1 MFVFFRDKLVISHAK
16 RDFIKITIMKQFL
29 SFLLLIVLLTGCRQ
43 KDVYLPDPIPGYE
56 PTAEKST
63 HLTFDAAKDSLESIL
78 RSLSIQSTRAN
89 KGQIPQ
95 IAEGYSTQKL
105 VSRSTSGEN
114 VDSNYVYVF
123 NFKDN
128 GGYAIMSNDTRLGP
142 LLAIT
147 ETGQLKK
154 DSVINNPGFILF
166 LEYTDA
172 SYNVLA
178 KQGIPNHRI
187 KDSVVYSPWSEEDI
201 DLPEGPCKVQWGQGY
216 PYNNFTP
223 VMENGGHA
231 PTGCVATAVAQIMSV
246 CKDPASYQDLTF
258 NWDAMNQ
265 GQDFYSVAKLMSAL
279 GTADNLNM
287 QYKTNASSATIS
299 DIPRTF
305 AHFGYSSSGQEVD
318 YSYGA
323 VLSEIRQGA
332 PVLVSGS
339 DLYKKHY
346 VLGFEVSTD
355 YLGHCWLIDG
365 ARELIRTMTDYSI
378 YGKVEGISYEKKYYL
393 HCNFGWSGNFDG
405 YYYDGVFNHLKLITG
420 IRK

>member
-29 SFLLLIVLLTGCRQ
+29 SFLLFIVLLTGCRQ
-43 KDVYLPDPIPGYE
+43 KDVYIPVPVPE
-56 PTAEKST
+56 PKPTAEKST

-154 DSVINNPGFILF
+154 DFVINNPGFILF

-223 VMENGGHA
+223 VIENDGH
-231 PTGCVATAVAQIMSV
+231 I
-246 CKDPASYQDLTF
+246 
-258 NWDAMNQ
+258 
-265 GQDFYSVAKLMSAL
+265 
-279 GTADNLNM
+279 AD
-287 QYKTNASSATIS
+287 IS
-299 DIPRTF
+299 RTL
-305 AHFGYSSSGQEVD
+305 AHFGYSSCGQEVD
-318 YSYGA
+318 YSYDA

-355 YLGHCWLIDG
+355 YRGYCWLIDG
-365 ARELIRTMTDYSI
+365 AKELIRTMTDYSI
-378 YGKVEGISYEKKYYL
+378 YGEVEGISYEKKYYL